1 MTKIRMFEIGNFDA
15 NNNLICK
22 SIFPAQSEASAKQ
35 LYCLN
40 PYVCCDVLKKFDWCN
55 IDINHNK
62 QAYYVYLNSEN
73 YIEFSLDR
81 ARNSYHELIDYDN
94 CGNEIRP
101 TNDIVNWLCNSIQKS
116 IEELNRQCA
125 RSYKTQL

>member
-1 MTKIRMFEIGNFDA
+1 MFEIGNFDA

-22 SIFPAQSEASAKQ
+22 GTFPAQSEASAKQ

-40 PYVCCDVLKKFDWCN
+40 PYFCCDVLKKFDWCK
-55 IDINHNK
+55 IDINHNE
-62 QAYYVYLNSEN
+62 QAYYVYLNGED
-73 YIEFSLDR
+73 YIKFSLDR
-81 ARNSYHELIDYDN
+81 ARNSYHELIDYDDY
-94 CGNEIRP
+94 GNEIP
-101 TNDIVNWLCNSIQKS
+101 PNKDIVDWFCNSIQKS